1 MFDSIRPEGLSTDGH
16 AAKYIRPP
24 VYFQPPQADGPPPDD
39 LTELAHLTFIE
50 IEALYGEEI
59 AISAGIANDPDTWE
73 LIDEDFAQMRPM
85 AEVFPEFV
93 EAHRAGKVKL
103 PPNPQVR
110 REPVEVALDSDIL
123 SFFKQIGPDWQNNLN
138 NILRIALF
146 RLRPDAPNGSDGE
159 PPD

>member
-1 MFDSIRPEGLSTDGH
+1 MADSTIPAGLSTCGNVT
-16 AAKYIRPP
+16 KYIKPP

-50 IEALYGEEI
+50 IEALYGEEV

-73 LIDEDFAQMRPM
+73 LTEEDFAQMRP
-85 AEVFPEFV
+85 AIEVEPEWV

-103 PPNPQVR
+103 PPNPPVTQ
-110 REPVEVALDSDIL
+110 ETVEVVLDSDVL

-146 RLRPDAPNGSDGE
+146 RRLPEAPNQDWR
-159 PPD
+159 

>member
-1 MFDSIRPEGLSTDGH
+1 MVDSTRPAGLSTDGC
-16 AAKYIRPP
+16 AAKYVRPP
-24 VYFQPPQADGPPPDD
+24 VYFQPPQANGPPPDD

-73 LIDEDFAQMRPM
+73 LTDEDFSQMRPM

-103 PPNPQVR
+103 PPNPPVK
-110 REPVEVALDSDIL
+110 REAIEVALDSDIL

-138 NILRIALF
+138 NILRITLF
-146 RLRPDAPNGSDGE
+146 RRRPDASNGSDGE
-159 PPD
+159 LPA

>member
-1 MFDSIRPEGLSTDGH
+1 MVDSIRPAGLSTDGH
-16 AAKYIRPP
+16 AAKYVRPP

-73 LIDEDFAQMRPM
+73 LTDEDFAQMRPM

-103 PPNPQVR
+103 PPNPPVM
-110 REPVEVALDSDIL
+110 REAVEVAMDSDIL

-146 RLRPDAPNGSDGE
+146 RGRPDGSNGSDGE
-159 PPD
+159 PPA

>member
-1 MFDSIRPEGLSTDGH
+1 MANSTTPAGLSRNRQPSRYV
-16 AAKYIRPP
+16 KPP

-50 IEALYGEEI
+50 IEALYGEEV
-59 AISAGIANDPDTWE
+59 AISAGIANDPDTRE
-73 LIDEDFAQMRPM
+73 LTVEDFAQMRPM

-103 PPNPQVR
+103 PPNPPVTQ
-110 REPVEVALDSDIL
+110 EAVEVVLDSDVL

-146 RLRPDAPNGSDGE
+146 RRRPDAPNSIDGE
-159 PPD
+159 PFA